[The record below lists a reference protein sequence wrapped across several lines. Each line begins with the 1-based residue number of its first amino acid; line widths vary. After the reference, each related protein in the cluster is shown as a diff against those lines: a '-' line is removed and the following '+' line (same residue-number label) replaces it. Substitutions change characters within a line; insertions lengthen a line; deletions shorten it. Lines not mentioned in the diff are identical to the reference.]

1 MTPDAVRE
9 LAPTGTLRAGLVR
22 APRAGVFFVAPGPD
36 GEPQGT
42 AATLFRDLARH
53 TGLPL
58 AFTLTPGQRHE
69 LTAFERTLEAVR
81 LPGLRGRP
89 RTRPKHLAGDKAYSY
104 RPVFAYLRRRRIKP
118 VIPPRKGGN
127 MGKGCPRAFDPERYR
142 RRNAIE
148 RCVGWLK
155 GCRSIATRHEKL
167 AVNFAAMVKLA
178 FLRQYL
184 RMLNPIDRT

>member
-1 MTPDAVRE
+1 VAD
-9 LAPTGTLRAGLVR
+9 GSGL
-22 APRAGVFFVAPGPD
+22 
-36 GEPQGT
+36 
-42 AATLFRDLARH
+42 L
-53 TGLPL
+53 L

-69 LTAFERTLEAVR
+69 LTAFEQTLRAVR

-104 RPVFAYLRRRRIKP
+104 RPVFASLRRRRIGP

-127 MGKGCPRAFDPERYR
+127 MGKGCPRAFDPELYR

-148 RCVGWLK
+148 RCLGWLK
-155 GCRSIATRHEKL
+155 GCRSVATGHEKL
-167 AVNFAAMVKLA
+167 GVNFAGLVKLA

-184 RMLNPIDRT
+184 RTLRA

>member
-1 MTPDAVRE
+1 MS
-9 LAPTGTLRAGLVR
+9 
-22 APRAGVFFVAPGPD
+22 
-36 GEPQGT
+36 
-42 AATLFRDLARH
+42 
-53 TGLPL
+53 
-58 AFTLTPGQRHE
+58 
-69 LTAFERTLEAVR
+69 AFERTLKAVR

-89 RTRPKHLAGDKAYSY
+89 RTRPKYLAGDKAYSY

-127 MGKGCPRAFDPERYR
+127 MGKGCSRAFDPERYR

-167 AVNFAAMVKLA
+167 AVNFATMVKLA
-178 FLRQYL
+178 FLRHYL
-184 RMLNPIDRT
+184 RTLRPSDRT

>member
-1 MTPDAVRE
+1 VT
-9 LAPTGTLRAGLVR
+9 
-22 APRAGVFFVAPGPD
+22 D
-36 GEPQGT
+36 G
-42 AATLFRDLARH
+42 A
-53 TGLPL
+53 GLPL

-69 LTAFERTLEAVR
+69 LTAFERTMEAVR

-127 MGKGCPRAFDPERYR
+127 MGKGCPRAFAPDLYR
-142 RRNAIE
+142 RRNAVE

-167 AVNFAAMVKLA
+167 ALNFAAMVKLA

-184 RMLNPIDRT
+184 RTLRPSDRT